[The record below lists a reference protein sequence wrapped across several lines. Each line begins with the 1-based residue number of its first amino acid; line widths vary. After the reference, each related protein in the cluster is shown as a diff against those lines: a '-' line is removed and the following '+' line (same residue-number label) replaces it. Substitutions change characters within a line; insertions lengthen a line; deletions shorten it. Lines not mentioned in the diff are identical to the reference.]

1 MRRRQVRC
9 PVLRAARCWLCR
21 SRYSRRPSVVLSS
34 SPAYDGRVSAAP
46 TARDGLTY
54 ERAGADRAGPGWA
67 DGPSIPVAVNAQPR
81 SLPAR
86 DPDCCVVPCRS
97 WRAVVFR
104 PQTWRCAAPRRSIF
118 ANVASM
124 SLVHLKASREDTHV
138 RRLLSTWSLAQL

>member
-34 SPAYDGRVSAAP
+34 AASRPLRPRATVSLTSGRVP
-46 TARDGLTY
+46 TGP
-54 ERAGADRAGPGWA
+54 DRAGPGWA

-124 SLVHLKASREDTHV
+124 SLVHLKASREDTYV
-138 RRLLSTWSLAQL
+138 RRLLSTCR